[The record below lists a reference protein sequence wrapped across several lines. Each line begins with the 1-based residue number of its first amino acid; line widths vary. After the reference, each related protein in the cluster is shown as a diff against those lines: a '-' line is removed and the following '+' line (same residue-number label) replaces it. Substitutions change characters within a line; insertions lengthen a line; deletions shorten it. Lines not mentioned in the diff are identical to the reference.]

1 MEKYEFNKLGFSEPI
16 IQLKVLFIYLFS
28 FDRLVLLFV
37 QSIRSLIVSCD
48 PVSLKWYLIRRQWGK
63 NMLNHTSP
71 WRASGLFWKFV
82 ILVFAGC
89 MSVSCFLFVDSSD
102 EDPPPADETDP
113 NGDSSEPSM
122 PCDPIS
128 GKSIAALQFE
138 ETGAEEKIHLIDEL
152 GGLDDENLQKCLQ
165 AITHKE
171 VIALT
176 ILDLSRHTNSELAEK
191 AEALLERFDLAV
203 YVDREIDSEDEERL
217 QKIVEFLLRIEPD
230 QAKNIL
236 EQISFETE
244 EAGQIVEK
252 VSNGV
257 HRVLVPTNSD
267 NGDRYYVR
275 VSWDPASAGQ
285 VSCLTTLFNKEL
297 STQRNLEQEGQ
308 KMKELNGNR
317 WIYWYSKDWVLSMA
331 ESVDK
336 CGGEAAF
343 VSGEGAQ
350 IPSVCCTS
358 DQTAVSDL
366 PPEDEE
372 ASVAMADATTGD
384 QETATSEA
392 APDSAPVDQKATD
405 TSEVA
410 PDSPPADATDTASS
424 GGEVV
429 PDSSATDDVN
439 SVPKKAVTDSPQGDA
454 ATTPQTETASAP
466 SSGGETTVREFVSD
480 SGVKVTVTSTVIT
493 GGGTLSAGESAPST
507 VPASQPDPE
516 ELAVETSSDVDVL
529 KEWDDNEMG
538 EFPVKRLRNMVSH
551 LFRKITLPIPL

>member
-1 MEKYEFNKLGFSEPI
+1 
-16 IQLKVLFIYLFS
+16 
-28 FDRLVLLFV
+28 
-37 QSIRSLIVSCD
+37 
-48 PVSLKWYLIRRQWGK
+48 
-63 NMLNHTSP
+63 MLNHTSP

-102 EDPPPADETDP
+102 EDPPPSDETDP

-138 ETGAEEKIHLIDEL
+138 ETGSEEKIHLIDEL
-152 GGLDDENLQKCLQ
+152 EGLDDENLQKCLQ

-191 AEALLERFDLAV
+191 AGALLERFDLAV
-203 YVDREIDSEDEERL
+203 YVDREIDSEDEERQ

-230 QAKNIL
+230 QAEKVL
-236 EQISFETE
+236 EEVSFETE
-244 EAGQIVEK
+244 EADQIVEK
-252 VSNGV
+252 LSNGV

-285 VSCLTTLFNKEL
+285 VSCLTTLFNREL
-297 STQRNLEQEGQ
+297 STQRTLEQEGQ

-317 WIYWYSKDWVLSMA
+317 WVYWYSKDWALSMA

-358 DQTAVSDL
+358 NQTVVSDL
-366 PPEDEE
+366 PPEDE
-372 ASVAMADATTGD
+372 ASGTMEDSTSGDPAVAA
-384 QETATSEA
+384 SEA
-392 APDSAPVDQKATD
+392 APDPVDQAAVD
-405 TSEVA
+405 TSGMT
-410 PDSPPADATDTASS
+410 PGSPPADATDTASS
-424 GGEVV
+424 GEVM
-429 PDSSATDDVN
+429 PSDPSAADDAN
-439 SVPKKAVTDSPQGDA
+439 SVPKAAVDSPDDA
-454 ATTPQTETASAP
+454 AATPQTETASAP

-493 GGGTLSAGESAPST
+493 GEGTPSAGESAPPT

-516 ELAVETSSDVDVL
+516 PAVETSSDVDVL
-529 KEWDDNEMG
+529 KEWDDNKNGRISCKEAKKHG
-538 EFPVKRLRNMVSH
+538 IAPVQKDHPAYPFMRDRNRDGVVCN
-551 LFRKITLPIPL
+551 